1 MATSV
6 SDSRESD
13 VQQGCASAPNDE
25 ALVERARHDPAAFAM
40 LYQTYVR
47 PVHAFCYRRLGTRE
61 AAEDAT
67 SQVFVNALAH
77 LGEFE
82 SGSFRAWLFTIARH
96 VVIDALRK
104 PLSAVLVNADGV
116 VDGAQRPEEAALVAE
131 SDRRVRRMLD
141 QLTSE
146 QRDIVLLRLAG
157 LNGAEIAQVLGRSH
171 GSVRA
176 AQFRAYQRLRTI
188 VAETGVSSDE

>member
-13 VQQGCASAPNDE
+13 VQQGCASAPDDE
-25 ALVERARHDPAAFAM
+25 ALVERARNDPAAFAA

-47 PVHAFCYRRLGTRE
+47 PVHVFCYRRLGTRE

-77 LGEFE
+77 LDEYQTN
-82 SGSFRAWLFTIARH
+82 SFRAWLFTIARH
-96 VVIDALRK
+96 VVIDALRR
-104 PLSAVLVNADGV
+104 PRAVALSDAASLADR
-116 VDGAQRPEEAALVAE
+116 AQRPEEGALMAE
-131 SDRRVRRMLD
+131 SDQRVHRLLD
-141 QLTSE
+141 QLTPE

-157 LNGAEIAQVLGRSH
+157 LNGAEIADVLGRSH
-171 GSVRA
+171 GAVRA
-176 AQFRAYQRLRTI
+176 AQFRAYQRLRSLI
-188 VAETGVSSDE
+188 AESGARSDE